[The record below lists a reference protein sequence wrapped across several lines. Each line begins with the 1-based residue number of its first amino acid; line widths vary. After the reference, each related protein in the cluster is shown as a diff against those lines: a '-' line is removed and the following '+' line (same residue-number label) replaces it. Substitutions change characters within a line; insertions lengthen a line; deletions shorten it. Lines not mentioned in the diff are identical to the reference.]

1 MTISIIGSRGYPYVY
16 SGYETFVKELSER
29 LVKKGYRVKIYCHK
43 NLFSERP
50 RTVNGIELV
59 YIPTIETKSLSQLI
73 HSGLSMIHACTS
85 GSDII
90 LAVNAA
96 NGPWGL
102 ISTLFRKRTL
112 INVDGMEWLR
122 PKWKGLGA
130 SYFRMAAWLSTKL
143 YNRVITDADAMR
155 EVYLEEFQAESTV
168 IAYGAE
174 PRYAQKPE
182 MLDAFDLEP
191 YSYYLIVGRL
201 IPDNNVQIL
210 LEGYKTAQ
218 SGKKLVVVGD
228 VPYQDEYAR
237 NMKAKANAD
246 ILFLGYITNSET
258 LAELYHHCFAYLHG
272 HEFGGTNPTMLKA
285 MAYGCAILA
294 IDTRFSREML
304 QDGRFGLLFQKSPQ
318 SVAKFMQH
326 SEQNDDL
333 IKNLRHHAREG
344 LTEKYNWD
352 QVTEAYIRVFKEL
365 QSNGNKGL

>member
-29 LVKKGYRVKIYCHK
+29 LVKKGYRVKVYCHK

-73 HSGLSMIHACTS
+73 HSCFSMIHACTS

-102 ISTLFRKRTL
+102 ISRLFRKKTL

-130 SYFRMAAWLSTKL
+130 KYFRAAAWLSTKL
-143 YNRVITDADAMR
+143 YDRIITDADAMR
-155 EVYLEEFQAESTV
+155 EVYLEEFKADSTV

-174 PRYAQKPE
+174 PRYSQKPE
-182 MLDAFDLEP
+182 LLKQFALEP

-201 IPDNNVQIL
+201 IPDNNVAL
-210 LEGYKTAQ
+210 LVEGYQAAA

-228 VPYQDEYAR
+228 VPYQDEYAQ
-237 NMKAKANAD
+237 NTKAKAND
-246 ILFLGYITNSET
+246 NTLFLGYITNSEI
-258 LAELYHHCFAYLHG
+258 LAELYHHSFAYLHG

-318 SVAKFMQH
+318 SVAALMQH
-326 SEQNDDL
+326 SEQNHDL
-333 IKNLRHHAREG
+333 INTLRQHAREG
-344 LTEKYNWD
+344 LTSKYNWD
-352 QVTEAYIRVFKEL
+352 QVTESYIRVFKEL
-365 QSNGNKGL
+365 QRNGKKGL